1 MSEDLLPLEF
11 FIKEKE
17 PMITNYTYLDF
28 FSKTWQTR
36 KVEVI
41 KEREKTADVKMLE
54 FGPGGCAPGTILK
67 GVHKKNLE
75 CFKNPVVPAYQKPF
89 GTYNYQ

>member
-1 MSEDLLPLEF
+1 
-11 FIKEKE
+11 
-17 PMITNYTYLDF
+17 MITKYTYLDY
-28 FSKTWQTR
+28 FSGTWETR

-41 KEREKTADVKMLE
+41 KETEKTADIKMLE
-54 FGPGGCAPGTILK
+54 FGPRGCAPGTVLK

-75 CFKNPVVPAYQKPF
+75 CFKIVPLPSYQKPF

>member
-1 MSEDLLPLEF
+1 M
-11 FIKEKE
+11 K
-17 PMITNYTYLDF
+17 TTYTYLDYF
-28 FSKTWQTR
+28 THTWQTR

-41 KEREKTADVKMLE
+41 KEREKTADIKMLE
-54 FGPGGCAPGTILK
+54 FGPRNCPPGTILK

-75 CFKNPVVPAYQKPF
+75 CFKIPVVPRYQKPF

>member
-1 MSEDLLPLEF
+1 
-11 FIKEKE
+11 
-17 PMITNYTYLDF
+17 MITNYTYLDF
-28 FSKTWQTR
+28 YSNTRQTR

-41 KEREKTADVKMLE
+41 KENLKTADIKMLE
-54 FGPGGCAPGTILK
+54 FGPHNCPPGSILK

-75 CFKNPVVPAYQKPF
+75 CYKEVAVPRYQKPF

>member
-1 MSEDLLPLEF
+1 M
-11 FIKEKE
+11 K
-17 PMITNYTYLDF
+17 TTYTYLDYF
-28 FSKTWQTR
+28 THTWQTR

-41 KEREKTADVKMLE
+41 KETEKTADIKMLE
-54 FGPGGCAPGTILK
+54 FGPRGCPPGSILK

-75 CFKNPVVPAYQKPF
+75 CYKEVAVPRYQKPF

>member
-1 MSEDLLPLEF
+1 M
-11 FIKEKE
+11 K
-17 PMITNYTYLDF
+17 TTYTYLDYF
-28 FSKTWQTR
+28 THTWQTR

-41 KEREKTADVKMLE
+41 KEREKTADIKMLE
-54 FGPGGCAPGTILK
+54 FGPRNCPPGTILK

-75 CFKNPVVPAYQKPF
+75 CFKTPIVPRYQKPF